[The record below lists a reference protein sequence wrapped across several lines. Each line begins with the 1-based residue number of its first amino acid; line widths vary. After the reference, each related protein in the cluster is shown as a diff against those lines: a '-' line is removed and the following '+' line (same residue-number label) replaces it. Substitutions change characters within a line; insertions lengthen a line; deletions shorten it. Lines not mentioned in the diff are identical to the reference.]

1 VKVEGYVFA
10 AGVIFFGVVT
20 PIYWVLSKDPTGT
33 AALTLSAGL
42 SLLVA
47 FYLLFTARRL
57 PGPRPEDRVDAEI
70 TEGAG
75 ELGFFAPHSWWPLAA
90 GLGAASVAL
99 AVAVGWWFV
108 FVTVPFLLIGVI
120 GFVFEFYHGEHSH

>member
-20 PIYWVLSKDPTGT
+20 PIYWVLSEDPTGT
-33 AALTLSAGL
+33 AALTLSFGL
-42 SLLVA
+42 SLLVS

-75 ELGFFAPHSWWPLAA
+75 ELGFFAPHSWWPLVA
-90 GLGAASVAL
+90 GVGAASVAL

-108 FVTVPFLLIGVI
+108 YVTVPVLLIGVI